1 MSFGDEK
8 EAKGFFLE
16 LPFYNTFIEKPC
28 IKHLKNIDLLH
39 ELPFYNELSVLKMS
53 KAFKRYARS
62 YKIEIVDSK

>member
-28 IKHLKNIDLLH
+28 IKHLKKH
-39 ELPFYNELSVLKMS
+39 RFT
-53 KAFKRYARS
+53 A
-62 YKIEIVDSK
+62 